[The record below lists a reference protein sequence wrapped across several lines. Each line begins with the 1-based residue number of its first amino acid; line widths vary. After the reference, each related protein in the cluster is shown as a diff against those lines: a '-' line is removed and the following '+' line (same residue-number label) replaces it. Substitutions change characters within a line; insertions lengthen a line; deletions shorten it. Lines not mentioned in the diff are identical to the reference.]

1 MIVLN
6 RLKDNN
12 KMNNIIKKYIGKGG
26 FAMALLLMATGGVM
40 TSCSDSTMES
50 INTDKTKVDKLD
62 PNAQLTTSLLQTY
75 GDFSLMDTY
84 RNYITGFPQYFAG
97 GWNVTNYS
105 GSNFF
110 QDDIARLIWDRYYEV
125 SIKNLVDAIH
135 NSEDKANLNAALRIH
150 RVYMLSVISDIYGD
164 IPASEAGLG
173 YIKGISNPKYDTQEE
188 LYSWF
193 FEELKACEQQLGT
206 GTDHISGDVTSL
218 GGDVAKWKKYAN
230 SLRLRYAMRISDVN
244 PTQAKEEFESALTDA
259 GGYIASATDDAY
271 IKYSDSPYTYYD
283 GANDYDFRANAL
295 GEILYGQDAI
305 SPTFVCSTLFYQM
318 QNTDDPRLYRICR
331 HYYNIKRSQVK
342 PDKEQN
348 IDLTDEVLAYFQ
360 RQGIG
365 EEPCNP
371 GAAWYSD
378 WMNVPKVSEF
388 PTLAKLAEQDANNY
402 DNSDFLARMMRPCLN
417 IDFEMPSCPGILITS
432 AEVKFLMAEAKT
444 KGWNVSGDA
453 ETLYEEGVRA
463 SMEMLN
469 NYYLTSNKISEDE
482 INEFIAN
489 NKLGDNPKATIN
501 TQAWILHMMNPSEG
515 WANLRRSDYPAILD
529 RSRLGIFTNGFTYTD
544 SNMAMPTRLRYP
556 ELEGQYN
563 SVNYKAAIERMGGTD
578 DWHKKLWWDKAN
590 VNLQPEFAPA
600 NGKGYI
606 K

>member
-1 MIVLN
+1 
-6 RLKDNN
+6 
-12 KMNNIIKKYIGKGG
+12 MNNIIKKYIGNGG
-26 FAMALLLMATGGVM
+26 LAMAMLLMATGGVM
-40 TSCSDSTMES
+40 TSCSDEMMERT
-50 INTDKTKVDKLD
+50 NTDKTKVGELD

-84 RNYITGFPQYFAG
+84 RNYITGFDQYFAG

-110 QDDIARLIWDRYYEV
+110 EDDIARRIWDRYYEV

-150 RVYMLSVISDIYGD
+150 RVYILSVISDIYGD

-230 SLRLRYAMRISDVN
+230 SLRMRYAMRISDVN
-244 PTQAKEEFESALTDA
+244 PAKAKEEFESALTDA
-259 GGYIASATDDAY
+259 GGYIASAADDAY
-271 IKYSDSPYTYYD
+271 IKYSDSPFTYYD
-283 GANDYDFRANAL
+283 GATDYDFRTNAL
-295 GEILYGQDAI
+295 GEILYGQDAT
-305 SPTFVCSTLFYQM
+305 SPTFVCSTLFYQL
-318 QNTDDPRLYRICR
+318 QNTGDPRLYRICR

-371 GAAWYSD
+371 GAAWYGD

-388 PTLAKLAEQDANNY
+388 PSLAKLAEQDPNNY
-402 DNSDFLARMMRPCLN
+402 DNSDFLARTMRPCLN

-453 ETLYEEGVRA
+453 EALYEEGVRA

-489 NKLGDNPKATIN
+489 NKLGDNPKETIN

-563 SVNYKAAIERMGGTD
+563 SVSYKAAIERMGGTD
-578 DWHKKLWWDKAN
+578 DWHKQLWWDKAN

-600 NGKGYI
+600 NGKGYV